1 MNNTNE
7 ENRIEGKLIQS
18 LEVKELGE
26 LATEYAELGIDSI
39 LDDSVIKDIPILR
52 TLVGIARIGLNI
64 RDRIYVKKIINFLSK
79 VGQTSQEQREEFVK
93 KYCEDIKH
101 FEDAILLILEQADRF
116 EKTTLIGKI
125 FKACIL
131 GEIKYE
137 DALKLSEM
145 VNKTLWGDLQKI
157 IKDEKIDLSE
167 KNGTLIQAGF
177 VIMDFEKFTFATCNP
192 SDDGSMLQRVTYKP
206 SSHYYQL
213 RKIAKL

>member
-1 MNNTNE
+1 
-7 ENRIEGKLIQS
+7 
-18 LEVKELGE
+18 
-26 LATEYAELGIDSI
+26 
-39 LDDSVIKDIPILR
+39 
-52 TLVGIARIGLNI
+52 
-64 RDRIYVKKIINFLSK
+64 

-93 KYCEDIKH
+93 KYYEDIKH
-101 FEDAILLILEQADRF
+101 SEDAILLILEQADRF

-131 GEIKYE
+131 GEITYE

-145 VNKTLWGDLQKI
+145 VNKTLWGDLEKI
-157 IKDEKIDLSE
+157 IKGEKIDLSE

-177 VIMDFEKFTFATCNP
+177 VIMSFEKFTFATCNP

-206 SSHYYQL
+206 SLYYYQL